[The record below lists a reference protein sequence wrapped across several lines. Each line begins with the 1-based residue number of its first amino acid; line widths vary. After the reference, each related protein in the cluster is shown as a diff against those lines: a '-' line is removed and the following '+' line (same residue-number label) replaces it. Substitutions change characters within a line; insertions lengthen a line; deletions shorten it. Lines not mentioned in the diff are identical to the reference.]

1 MTTPLPTQAASE
13 QPQQVFSGKPAP
25 RTTPWQT
32 PAAPGAEAEER
43 ALATGSAPPWPAPPT
58 EVSCVVRG
66 KSNPF
71 PRPCEDATATVS
83 SKDGSPL
90 VRFPT
95 EKIDVVWGLTARPEA
110 TWVHARSG
118 GMTATGY
125 TPIAQHSFRLANE
138 VMILEDHVW
147 LLKNAPLQIK
157 TSRADGVRV
166 KVLSDLGGVDAIPAR
181 VACTD
186 LAFELAEPEPPV
198 DEAVTAMA
206 APRLMYPA
214 QKTLTLRTAAAG
226 SAIAVLTVESP
237 NLPMSLELTVAAETR
252 NWLNV
257 RFKTAQARFDVWVDR
272 KEVSEEALGIGGIG
286 LAGCGGSVDR
296 MGQSSSEIARTIPV
310 RLGKSPQTADRES
323 LWIAEGTLVGQG
335 AVVDGFVE
343 IYPLAT
349 LIYPVEEN
357 SFWVPLAELR

>member
-1 MTTPLPTQAASE
+1 M
-13 QPQQVFSGKPAP
+13 
-25 RTTPWQT
+25 
-32 PAAPGAEAEER
+32 
-43 ALATGSAPPWPAPPT
+43 
-58 EVSCVVRG
+58 SCVVRG

-83 SKDGSPL
+83 SKDGTPL
-90 VRFPT
+90 VSFPT

-125 TPIAQHSFRLANE
+125 APIAQHSFRLANE

-147 LLKNAPLQIK
+147 LSKNAPVQIK

-166 KVLSDLGGVDAIPAR
+166 KVLSDFAGVDSIPAK
-181 VACTD
+181 VGCAD

-198 DEAVTAMA
+198 DEAATAKA

-226 SAIAVLTVESP
+226 SVIAVLQVDSP
-237 NLPMSLELTVAAETR
+237 EVPLSLDLTVVAETP

-272 KEVSEEALGIGGIG
+272 KEVTEEALGIGGLG
-286 LAGCGGSVDR
+286 LAGCGGSNDR
-296 MGQSSSEIARTIPV
+296 FGQPSSELARTVPV
-310 RLGKSPQTADRES
+310 RLGKSPHTADRES
-323 LWIAEGTLVGQG
+323 LWIAEGTLVRQG
-335 AVVDGFVE
+335 SVVDGFVE